1 MHEHFVQSLISA
13 TKKYH
18 SSFSKEVPELA
29 IDRYQNVLVLIDDHR
44 EKLSQKALAELLQV
58 DKSYMVTIL
67 NYLEEKGY
75 VRREKNPDDRRE
87 QFIKL
92 TPLARKDTPLIREAI
107 FKLNLKSLKSL
118 TEKEIQTFNTVLRT
132 IQNNLSEGKE
142 AELY

>member
-1 MHEHFVQSLISA
+1 L
-13 TKKYH
+13 
-18 SSFSKEVPELA
+18 
-29 IDRYQNVLVLIDDHR
+29 
-44 EKLSQKALAELLQV
+44 
-58 DKSYMVTIL
+58 IL

-107 FKLNLKSLKSL
+107 SKLNLKSLKSL